1 MATKFKEKIKK
12 GKEECKKLQ
21 EEITD
26 LNKRLREAESVDKQA
41 YADMQGEIDA
51 LTQEKESLVSQLE
64 SVKKEQVSLIEHL
77 EQSKNFS
84 FQMDDHSMS
93 NLKHNL
99 SMFDNKMD
107 TLNQERAKI
116 VQCLTNAGIN
126 LDEADFESVLEK
138 LQDLLQNYEEDKR

>member
-1 MATKFKEKIKK
+1 
-12 GKEECKKLQ
+12 
-21 EEITD
+21 
-26 LNKRLREAESVDKQA
+26 
-41 YADMQGEIDA
+41 MQGEIDA
-51 LTQEKESLVSQLE
+51 LTQEKESLLAQLE